1 MISAAEALTAASPAK
16 PRHRWYTV
24 FALSVA
30 YLIDSMEGYTL
41 QFLWPYM
48 YPTLGIPVAN
58 LAILQSIGRVVSAIT
73 GPIWGY
79 IADRSSRKAIL
90 VVMTGV
96 WGLWTAAKGF
106 ANSFSQLLLFATL
119 AGIGLT
125 VLEPAA
131 LSLLSDLFDRK
142 ERGRAIGFMIAA
154 GFAGS
159 MVSVVIL
166 GAIAEGNANAWRY
179 GFIII
184 GALSFASGLLLLGIN
199 ERPRGSA
206 EPEISDVVTAET
218 APRIEPQLIPQLLHI
233 PTWVFNMISGNID
246 FMGFAILSAWAF
258 TWIVELDMG
267 PMVQVAMLAMMAGT
281 VLGHL
286 GFGWLSDYVD
296 RRNPN
301 YGRVAIGQ
309 IGFVINLGAAI
320 GFLALGDRGVLVLSI
335 FGMLFGLSFAL
346 KGSGAQLPIEQNVL
360 PPELRSTGR
369 ALGSWISAFVT
380 AGGVG
385 LSGLLLTRLDNDLQ
399 RMMLIMVPLPI
410 LIGTLLRIPMFRTY
424 RRDMAALEAR
434 LSGQREAMS
443 DGESADQ
450 SS

>member
-1 MISAAEALTAASPAK
+1 MATAADVLATARPAK
-16 PRHRWYTV
+16 PKRRWYTV
-24 FALSVA
+24 FSLSVA

-48 YPTLGIPVAN
+48 YPALGIPVAN
-58 LAILQSIGRVVSAIT
+58 LAILQSVGRVVSAIT

-79 IADRSSRKAIL
+79 VADRSSRKAIL
-90 VVMTGV
+90 VVMTGI

-131 LSLLSDLFDRK
+131 LSLLSDLFDHK
-142 ERGRAIGFMIAA
+142 ERGRAIGFMIGA

-159 MVSVVIL
+159 MISVVVL
-166 GAIAEGNANAWRY
+166 TTIAEKNTEAWRY
-179 GFIII
+179 GFIAI
-184 GALSFASGLLLLGIN
+184 GVLSFLSGLLLLGVN
-199 ERPRGSA
+199 EQPRGSA

-218 APRIEPQLIPQLLHI
+218 APKIEPHLIPELLRI
-233 PTWVFNMISGNID
+233 PTWLINMIGGNID

-258 TWIVELDMG
+258 TWIIELEMG

-296 RRNPN
+296 NRHPHR
-301 YGRVAIGQ
+301 GRVAIGQ
-309 IGFVINLGAAI
+309 IGFVINLASAI
-320 GFLALGDRGVLVLSI
+320 GFLILGARSVLMLST

-360 PPELRSTGR
+360 PPELRATGR

-385 LSGLLLTRLDNDLQ
+385 LSGLLLTRLGNDLQ
-399 RMMLIMVPLPI
+399 RMMVIMVPLPI
-410 LIGTLLRIPMFRTY
+410 LVGALMWIPLFKTY
-424 RRDMAALEAR
+424 PRDVAALEAR
-434 LSGQREAMS
+434 LSRQRTVME
-443 DGESADQ
+443 E
-450 SS
+450 

>member
-1 MISAAEALTAASPAK
+1 MATAADALIAANPAK
-16 PRHRWYTV
+16 PRRRWYTV

-48 YPTLGIPVAN
+48 YPALGIPVAN
-58 LAILQSIGRVVSAIT
+58 LAILQSVGRVVSAIT

-79 IADRSSRKAIL
+79 VADRTSRKAIL
-90 VVMTGV
+90 VVMTGI

-106 ANSFSQLLLFATL
+106 SNSFSQLLLFATL

-166 GAIAEGNANAWRY
+166 GAIAEGNPDAWRL
-179 GFIII
+179 GFKII
-184 GALSFASGLLLLGIN
+184 GALSFVSGALLLGIN

-206 EPEISDVVTAET
+206 EPEISDVVTAQT
-218 APRIEPQLIPQLLHI
+218 APRIEPRLIPELLRI
-233 PTWVFNMISGNID
+233 PTWLFNMISGNID

-286 GFGWLSDYVD
+286 GFGWMSDFVD
-296 RRNPN
+296 KRHPAR
-301 YGRVAIGQ
+301 GRVAIGQ

-320 GFLALGDRGVLVLSI
+320 GFLVLGNRSVLILSI

-360 PPELRSTGR
+360 PPELRATGR
-369 ALGSWISAFVT
+369 AIGSWISAFIT

-399 RMMLIMVPLPI
+399 RMMLIMVPIPI
-410 LIGTLLRIPMFRTY
+410 LVGALTWIPLFRTY
-424 RRDMAALEAR
+424 PRDVAALAAR
-434 LSGQREAMS
+434 LTEQRTDME
-443 DGESADQ
+443 G
-450 SS
+450 

>member
-1 MISAAEALTAASPAK
+1 MHSSAVEVLSVAVAEK
-16 PRHRWYTV
+16 PRRRWYTV

-48 YPTLGIPVAN
+48 YPALGIPVAN

-79 IADRSSRKAIL
+79 VADRASRKAIL

-131 LSLLSDLFDRK
+131 LSLLSDLFGRK
-142 ERGRAIGFMIAA
+142 ERGRAIGFMIGA

-159 MVSVVIL
+159 LISVVIL
-166 GAIAEGNANAWRY
+166 GAIAEGNTEAWRY
-179 GFIII
+179 GFITI
-184 GALSFASGLLLLGIN
+184 GALSFLSGLLLLGIN
-199 ERPRGSA
+199 EQPRGSA

-218 APRIEPQLIPQLLHI
+218 APKIEPQLIAQLLKI
-233 PTWVFNMISGNID
+233 PTWVINMVSTNID
-246 FMGFAILSAWAF
+246 FTGFAILSAWAF
-258 TWIVELDMG
+258 AWIVELDMG
-267 PMVQVAMLAMMAGT
+267 PMVQVAMLAMMLGT

-286 GFGWLSDYVD
+286 GFGWLSDHVD
-296 RRNPN
+296 QRHPFH
-301 YGRVAIGQ
+301 GRVAIGQ
-309 IGFVINLGAAI
+309 IAFIINLASAI
-320 GFLALGDRGVLVLSI
+320 GFLVLGSRSVLLLST

-360 PPELRSTGR
+360 PPELRATGR

-410 LIGTLLRIPMFRTY
+410 LIGALVWIPLFRTY

-434 LSGQREAMS
+434 LSDRRAAISQ
-443 DGESADQ
+443 
-450 SS
+450 